1 MNAFFSLQHKYKIAL
16 LLLVMIVTLLSG
28 ILIERNFFQR
38 VDTSSTALYEDRLL
52 PAVFVYKL
60 TDHIHQRYRLAEKI
74 HLTQPA
80 PPTPEQ
86 VALLAR
92 YREGMD
98 TLLEAFQHTYLVQD
112 ESASLQRLVTE
123 LDTYAAAEQQ
133 LLATPANFDR
143 LEQQLDAIRGELFQL
158 SQIQTAEGKELMS
171 DTEHVVARAY
181 ALGNFQIAILI
192 ICCLIAQVLVLSS
205 KVVRSPIAQQ
215 ASSN

>member
-38 VDTSSTALYEDRLL
+38 VDTTSTALYEDRLL

-60 TDHIHQRYRLAEKI
+60 TDYIHQRYRLAEKI

-80 PPTPEQ
+80 APTPEQ
-86 VALLAR
+86 VARLAR
-92 YREGMD
+92 YREEMD
-98 TLLEAFQHTYLVQD
+98 TLLVAFQHTYLVQD
-112 ESASLQRLVTE
+112 ESASLQRLVAE
-123 LDTYAAAEQQ
+123 LDSYAAAEQR
-133 LLATPANFDR
+133 LLATPAHFDR

-158 SQIQTAEGKELMS
+158 SRIQTTEGKELLS

-181 ALGNFQIAILI
+181 ILGNFQIAILI
-192 ICCLIAQVLVLSS
+192 VCCLIAQVLVLSS

-215 ASSN
+215 ASLN